1 MQALTRRA
9 LTRRAFVRGA
19 TAGLLGTGLLAA
31 LAGCGKKK
39 AARAQAVAA
48 GSTVLAL
55 GDSLTYGT
63 GASPETAYPTVLA
76 ELTGWNVVNAGVPGH
91 TSAQALERLP
101 GLLAEH
107 QPKLVIVS
115 IGGNDFLR
123 KLSEEDTRANITAI
137 CQQAQASG
145 AQVLLVAVPKA
156 SLVAALGQMSDHPL
170 YADIAK
176 ALQLPLQ
183 SNGWSQV
190 LADDKLRSDAVHAN
204 AQGYAE
210 FARSLHQTVLA
221 AGLLRQ

>member
-1 MQALTRRA
+1 MSALN
-9 LTRRAFVRGA
+9 RRAFVRQMAGGVVA
-19 TAGLLGTGLLAA
+19 TSLLAA
-31 LAGCGKKK
+31 IAGCGRKQ
-39 AARAQAVAA
+39 AARAQLVPA

-76 ELTGWNVVNAGVPGH
+76 ELSGWNVVNAGVSGN

-123 KLSEEDTRANITAI
+123 QLPEADTRANIIAI

-145 AQVLLVAVPKA
+145 AQVLLVAVPQV
-156 SLVAALGQMSDHPL
+156 SLAAALGQMSDHPL

-176 ALQLPLQ
+176 ELQLPLQ
-183 SNGWSQV
+183 SKGWSQV

-210 FARSLHQTVLA
+210 FAHSLHQTVLA